1 MCGVLSAGCKK
12 KIRRLKSALSFF
24 VTNYGL
30 KSIMRAGVQVCKCA
44 SVLQSEADT
53 VNRFV
58 APPSQISCHWL
69 QPVVDDGTFERRIY
83 SAKIWRAHLLMR
95 RIFRQCRSTALQNYS
110 PITSRYSLFTIRYS
124 PFATRCRFGS
134 AGTSPS
140 YLPSRTDVALS
151 IGRCK
156 VS

>member
-44 SVLQSEADT
+44 SVLQSEANT

-69 QPVVDDGTFERRIY
+69 QPVVDDEF
-83 SAKIWRAHLLMR
+83 
-95 RIFRQCRSTALQNYS
+95 F
-110 PITSRYSLFTIRYS
+110 
-124 PFATRCRFGS
+124 
-134 AGTSPS
+134 
-140 YLPSRTDVALS
+140 
-151 IGRCK
+151 
-156 VS
+156 